1 MEETPFSIV
10 GTARQFSLAA
20 NIGLGRLAMLIW
32 TALRILW
39 HEVFR
44 YLGAVFGLGLALFL
58 VLLQSG
64 FYFGFRRDIT
74 VVQDSFAADLWIT
87 PKALLTFDYAVAF
100 DDAAYWKAL
109 NIPGI
114 AQAARVICDLA
125 LWRIP
130 DTGGK
135 ESVQVLGMDFESG
148 LRFDFGVPAPNA
160 PALLRADGHIFVDA
174 ADATRLG
181 VKQLGQEAEI
191 RGRRVRVVGFMRGKK
206 LFNTSCLVVTDLN
219 NARRLL
225 NVTPHHV
232 SFVALRCA
240 PGADPA
246 KIAERLRQVIP
257 EHDVLTSRE
266 LHNLTQHY
274 WQSCTGIGP
283 ILFLSA
289 GLAVLVGFFTVL
301 LTFYLLTIQ
310 KLAVLAA
317 LKALG
322 GSTGELAL
330 LLGTQA
336 ALVFLAGAALA
347 SGAVV
352 LAQVA
357 LTRANISVIISA
369 GTWATAF
376 GLIALACAV
385 ACLPSLARIRRLEPA
400 DAFRA

>member
-1 MEETPFSIV
+1 VEETPFSIV

-20 NIGLGRLAMLIW
+20 NIGIGRLAILIW

-191 RGRRVRVVGFMRGKK
+191 RGRRVRVVGFVRGKK
-206 LFNTSCLVVTDLN
+206 LFNTSCLVVTDLD

-225 NVTPHHV
+225 NVTPPPRK
-232 SFVALRCA
+232 LRRA
-240 PGADPA
+240 AVRARG
-246 KIAERLRQVIP
+246 
-257 EHDVLTSRE
+257 
-266 LHNLTQHY
+266 
-274 WQSCTGIGP
+274 GP
-283 ILFLSA
+283 S
-289 GLAVLVGFFTVL
+289 
-301 LTFYLLTIQ
+301 
-310 KLAVLAA
+310 
-317 LKALG
+317 
-322 GSTGELAL
+322 ED
-330 LLGTQA
+330 
-336 ALVFLAGAALA
+336 
-347 SGAVV
+347 
-352 LAQVA
+352 
-357 LTRANISVIISA
+357 R
-369 GTWATAF
+369 
-376 GLIALACAV
+376 
-385 ACLPSLARIRRLEPA
+385 
-400 DAFRA
+400 